1 MMLDCKSGFL
11 WDTASFRQKEKLV
24 RSLEQILK
32 KYYETS
38 IVFTKSDQI
47 VVLLANVR
55 KRCGQNL
62 AEEICAVLET
72 NKQVAIGLGR
82 EVPLREIA
90 DSYRE
95 ATEAVSYCKSLKNKS
110 FVTYSEL
117 GVERLWLN
125 TDRSLLDK
133 FVADKIGLL
142 LQMEPE
148 YLSTMQTFISHNK
161 SHKKTAALM
170 HIHPNT
176 LTYRLKKIEK
186 ELHVDFNRKEDWIN
200 MVLAFQIFEYLSS

>member
-1 MMLDCKSGFL
+1 
-11 WDTASFRQKEKLV
+11 
-24 RSLEQILK
+24 LK

-72 NKQVAIGLGR
+72 NKQIAIGLGR
-82 EVPLREIA
+82 EVPLKEIA

-95 ATEAVSYCKSLKNKS
+95 AAEAVSYCKSLKNKS

-125 TDRSLLDK
+125 TERSLLDK

-142 LQMEPE
+142 LHMEPE

-186 ELHVDFNRKEDWIN
+186 ELKVDFNRKEDWIN